1 MLKKSIA
8 AATLAVGLVLGGA
21 GAASAHECWIP
32 DRSDRG
38 DAGATHSQNWA
49 TLHVSELYAFAHEFL
64 GGAPLTPEQID
75 QAVAMTAEAGIPTS
89 LTTFTRD
96 TLPKGK
102 GGPDHSSDG
111 KGIDH
116 YFHTYEGQLVE
127 IFLTVQGG

>member
-8 AATLAVGLVLGGA
+8 AATLTVGLVLGGA
-21 GAASAHECWIP
+21 GVASAHECWIP

-38 DAGATHSQNWA
+38 NAGSTNSQNWA
-49 TLHVSELYAFAHEFL
+49 TLYISELFASAHEFL
-64 GGAPLTPEQID
+64 GGAPLTPAQVDE
-75 QAVAMTAEAGIPTS
+75 AVAMAEAAGIPTS

-116 YFHTYEGQLVE
+116 FFHTYEAQLVE
-127 IFLTVQGG
+127 IFLTVQAG

>member
-32 DRSDRG
+32 DRSDQG
-38 DAGATHSQNWA
+38 DAGATHSKNWA
-49 TLHVSELYAFAHEFL
+49 TLYISELFASAHEFL
-64 GGAPLTPEQID
+64 GGAPLTPAQVDE
-75 QAVAMTAEAGIPTS
+75 AVAMADASGIPTS

-116 YFHTYEGQLVE
+116 FFHTYEGQLVE